1 MQNNRDLCI
10 VKPLDKLIKFMFL
23 SLPLA
28 VMEVLVLFQIFSAP
42 APEISSTASWHFSGK
57 TELPP
62 LAPDPEENSDSGGTL
77 RGLLPG
83 TLPPALVSRRSGER
97 VNCRL
102 LRDSNTDIVRPAVLR
117 IPETFL
123 KQRAAVPALEF
134 HTFLQHSLPP
144 RAGPS
149 AV

>member
-1 MQNNRDLCI
+1 MKLLNRH
-10 VKPLDKLIKFMFL
+10 IKFLPRFL
-23 SLPLA
+23 SLLLT
-28 VMEVLVLFQIFSAP
+28 VMGALVLLQMFSAQT
-42 APEISSTASWHFSGK
+42 PEISSTVSWQFYN
-57 TELPP
+57 EVDLPP
-62 LAPDPEENSDSGGTL
+62 LVPAPEENSDTDGTL

-102 LRDSNTDIVRPAVLR
+102 LRDNNTDIVCPVSLH
-117 IPETFL
+117 IPPVFL
-123 KQRAAVPALEF
+123 KQRAAAPVFEF

-144 RAGPS
+144 RAGPR

>member
-1 MQNNRDLCI
+1 M
-10 VKPLDKLIKFMFL
+10 KPLQTHIKIML
-23 SLPLA
+23 RLLPMPLA
-28 VMEVLVLFQIFSAP
+28 VIGAVIFLHSVSTPAP
-42 APEISSTASWHFSGK
+42 AVPSTVSWHFSNK
-57 TELPP
+57 ADLPP
-62 LAPDPEENSDSGGTL
+62 LVPAPEENSDTDGTL

-102 LRDSNTDIVRPAVLR
+102 LRDNNTDIVCPVSLH
-117 IPETFL
+117 IPPVFL
-123 KQRAAVPALEF
+123 KQRAAAPVFEF

-144 RAGPS
+144 RAGPH